1 MPTITVTDV
10 VVRTR
15 KINLAG
21 TCPGCHRRLRQD
33 GALRVRGFVD
43 ESRAARLRRA
53 GDDAL
58 DAIAGLILAD
68 TLPDSGEAF
77 IDNVAIAC
85 KQCGHVLAAG
95 VFTVKPSR

>member
-1 MPTITVTDV
+1 MPTVTVTDV

-21 TCPGCHRRLRQD
+21 TCPGCHNRLRLD
-33 GALRVRGFVD
+33 GAMRVRGFVD

-53 GDDAL
+53 GDDAM
-58 DAIAGLILAD
+58 DTIAGLVLAD
-68 TLPDSGEAF
+68 TLLDSGEAF

-85 KQCGHVLAAG
+85 SHCNRTLAEGA
-95 VFTVKPSR
+95 FTVKPSR